1 MKLAFMH
8 LDGSILRVCGLA
20 LLLALPLGGPSLG
33 QTANGDGAAS
43 EGAGEPDQAGET
55 SEAPPSDGPFIEAL
69 SRLATVL
76 GSMHFLRTLCA
87 TEDQSIWRDE
97 MGRFIA
103 AQKPGEADKRRLIAS
118 FNNGYRAYES
128 TYRSCTDAARLA
140 HNRYQSE
147 GEKLAQDIVTRYG
160 N

>member
-1 MKLAFMH
+1 MRSHK
-8 LDGSILRVCGLA
+8 SILRAGSLA
-20 LLLALPLGGPSLG
+20 LLLALPLGGPGSA
-33 QTANGDGAAS
+33 QTPTQGAAAPE
-43 EGAGEPDQAGET
+43 EGEAET
-55 SEAPPSDGPFIEAL
+55 SEAPASDGPFIEAL

-76 GSMHFLRTLCA
+76 GSLHFLRTLCA
-87 TEDQSIWRDE
+87 AEDTSIWRDE